1 MKGTRPGN
9 DITRMDYLHV
19 MQTIRI
25 QTTQMIELE
34 YELAGVGDR
43 MAAYILDVL
52 IYVAYGV
59 LVAFLNDNIS
69 WIKGWWTMVLT
80 ALPILCYQLVCEV
93 FLNGQSIGK
102 RMRQIRVIS
111 LDGAQPTLGQ
121 YLLRW
126 LFRIIDDMISSGVI
140 AVVSISVSNQAQ
152 RVGDMVAGT
161 TVVRTRPRASLQ
173 DTLFMD
179 TENNHD
185 PAFPRVIELNDQ
197 DVTLLKEVINRCERD
212 PLNTDGILMK
222 AYDKT
227 RALLQVKEHYAPL
240 EFLRRVVMDYNYL
253 TSTEE

>member
-1 MKGTRPGN
+1 
-9 DITRMDYLHV
+9 MDYLHV

-52 IYVAYGV
+52 IYAAYGL

-69 WIKGWWTMVLT
+69 FIKGWWTMLIT
-80 ALPILCYQLVCEV
+80 ALPILSYQLLCEV

-111 LDGAQPTLGQ
+111 LDGAQPSLGQ

-126 LFRIIDDMISSGVI
+126 LFRIVDDMLSTGVV
-140 AVVSISVSNQAQ
+140 AVVTISVSNQAQ

-161 TVVRTRPRASLQ
+161 TVVRTRPRIGLQ

-179 TENNHD
+179 TDDRHE
-185 PAFPRVIELNDQ
+185 PAFPRVVELNDQ
-197 DVTLLKEVINRCERD
+197 DVTLLKEVINRCEID
-212 PLNTDGILMK
+212 PLNTEGILMK
-222 AYDKT
+222 AYEKT
-227 RALLQVKEHYAPL
+227 RTLLKVKEPHAPL

-253 TSTEE
+253 TSREE